1 MNIRKVIRLILKIP
15 ATPFVIMWYLLGYVT
30 MQVTRI
36 FEWVYEASDCDKA
49 TSLRILDNDIKKPLK
64 KWFTTV

>member
-15 ATPFVIMWYLLGYVT
+15 ATPVVLAWYLLGYVT
-30 MQVTRI
+30 IQVTRI
-36 FEWVYEASDCDKA
+36 FEWVYEASDYDKA
-49 TSLRILDNDIKKPLK
+49 ASLRILDNDIKKPLK